1 MSATPS
7 MPAKTSGARHG
18 EPAASARE
26 RLIFKRSSPWRRFLR
41 NPLAMIGAIVLLLLI
56 LSAVLADVLVPF
68 DPYKAVFQETLQQP
82 SAKHLLGTDHIGR
95 DVLSRMLYAGRYSL
109 LIGFAVQT
117 ITLLIGLPL
126 GGWAGAK
133 GGRTDFVIMRLL
145 DVMGSFPTL
154 LFQLVLVSVLSNYVP
169 AGVWTVVLALSL
181 TGWMGITWLVR
192 AQVLSLREREFIAA
206 SRALGGSE
214 WHIVR
219 QHLIPNA
226 LGPIIVGI
234 SFGVPGIIGAEAG
247 LSFLG
252 LGISPPTPT
261 WGQMLGDAGKYIQSM
276 SGWYMIIPPAV
287 VMAVVL
293 LSFQFVGDGLQDVF
307 NPRNSSR

>member
-1 MSATPS
+1 MSTQ
-7 MPAKTSGARHG
+7 SGAQTKATGTGPKRLAESTR
-18 EPAASARE
+18 EPT
-26 RLIFKRSSPWRRFLR
+26 FKGPNPWRRYLR
-41 NPLAMIGAIVLLLLI
+41 NPLAMVGLVVLILLI
-56 LSAVLADVLVPF
+56 LSAVFADVLAPF
-68 DPYKAVFQETLQQP
+68 DPYKAVFRDTLKQP
-82 SAKHLLGTDHIGR
+82 SAQHLLGTDHIGR

-109 LIGFAVQT
+109 LIGFIVQA
-117 ITLLIGLPL
+117 IALAIGLPL
-126 GGWAGAK
+126 GGWAGWR
-133 GGRTDFVIMRLL
+133 GGRVDFVIMRLL

-169 AGVWTVVLALSL
+169 PGVWTVILALSL
-181 TGWMGITWLVR
+181 TGWMGVTWLIR
-192 AQVLSLREREFIAA
+192 AQLLSLREREFIDA
-206 SRALGGSE
+206 SRALGAGD

-276 SGWYMIIPPAV
+276 SGWYMIIPPAI
-287 VMAVVL
+287 VMAIVL

-307 NPRNSSR
+307 NPKASGR